1 MTALNHACL
10 SIVVPM
16 WNEED
21 ALLAFVDVARAA
33 GNELVDDAVI
43 GRYELVMVDDG
54 SSDTTGKLADEL
66 AAADP
71 SVVVVHHERNRG
83 LGGAVRTGFAAATGD
98 VILYTDVDLPF
109 DLRETG
115 RLLRVLDTYDGDV
128 VSAFRLDR
136 RSEGFRRT
144 LYSGIYNLLIRVVLD
159 LRVRDVNFAAKM
171 LRRRVI
177 DHLDLQS
184 EGSFVDAELLGRT
197 QALGFRILQVG
208 LDYFPR
214 SRGVSTLSSWE
225 TIRNILRELRRL
237 APEIRAL
244 RPLPTEEHEGTT

>member
-1 MTALNHACL
+1 MPPNHACL
-10 SIVVPM
+10 SFVVPM

-21 ALLAFVDVARAA
+21 TLPTFIDVARAA
-33 GNELVDDAVI
+33 CDGLVNDGAI
-43 GRYELVMVDDG
+43 GRYELVLVDDA
-54 SSDTTGKLADEL
+54 SSDTTGKLVDEL
-66 AAADP
+66 AANDP
-71 SVVVVHHERNRG
+71 RVVVVHHEHNRG
-83 LGGAVRTGFAAATGD
+83 LGGAVRSGFAAATGD

-109 DLRETG
+109 DLREAG
-115 RLLRVLDTYDGDV
+115 RLLRVLDDYSADL
-128 VSAFRLDR
+128 VSAYRLDR

-159 LRVRDVNFAAKM
+159 LRVRDVNFAAKVF
-171 LRRRVI
+171 RRRVI
-177 DHLDLQS
+177 DHLDLHS
-184 EGSFVDAELLGRT
+184 EGSFLEAEMLGRT

-214 SRGVSTLSSWE
+214 SRGISTLSSWE

-244 RPLPTEEHEGTT
+244 RPLPRDERENPT